1 MFLYFLFVLVF
12 LWSLLCER
20 CFLERE
26 PPKEGLVNVNATGD
40 CVGSGAGDCAGS
52 GADAG
57 AGSIVGNCCVFSTGA
72 GSGVG
77 AGDSAAST
85 GAFSLLSLFLFAK
98 F

>member
-1 MFLYFLFVLVF
+1 M
-12 LWSLLCER
+12 CER

-72 GSGVG
+72 GSIVGNCCVFSTGAGSGVG